1 MGEHSDQVAVAK
13 IDVRFHRQRRPKPG
27 FKILQAQLAEL
38 RQHLLVSAVTNFDLR
53 IVFPEFG
60 QGFDDVRP
68 QATIGSV
75 VNEGPLIEVFFPML
89 FGPSK
94 SSLIF
99 LMASAALN
107 SLGA

>member
-89 FGPSK
+89 FGP
-94 SSLIF
+94 LEI
-99 LMASAALN
+99 LVDL
-107 SLGA
+107 LDGVGGAQFIGA